1 MKEKKRVIVT
11 EIHRGEIIS
20 YLENRRIKIKIP
32 GSILFKDK
40 VERSPVAVGD
50 LINIYFDSKS
60 KSYIFESREERR
72 NQISRRD
79 PFLTHISQ
87 VIASNIDFLGIVTSL
102 KNPDIQ
108 WELIDRYLITAEKYE
123 IPPII
128 IFNKSDLVDEDFI
141 ESLPLKSY
149 RDMSVPIFFTS
160 AINNIG
166 FDDLKELIKNSTTL
180 FSGTSG
186 VGKSTIVNLMEPD
199 LQQKVGEISEKGARG
214 THTTRS
220 TRLIPL
226 KIGGYIIDSP
236 GIYGFGLDSITD
248 IDIKKHYEEFYPFLD
263 GCKYPNCSHTHEN
276 HCGVKEAFSQGKIE
290 AIRFENYVNI
300 LTNPTKFIHEEE

>member
-1 MKEKKRVIVT
+1 MKEKKRVVVT

-20 YLENRRIKIKIP
+20 FLDNKRVKIKVP
-32 GSILFKDK
+32 GSVLHKEK
-40 VERSPVAVGD
+40 TERSPVAVGD

-87 VIASNIDFLGIVTSL
+87 VIASNIDFLGVVTSL

-108 WELIDRYLITAEKYE
+108 WELIDRYLITADKYE

-128 IFNKSDLVDEDFI
+128 VFNKADLVDNEFI
-141 ESLPLKSY
+141 ESLPLKPY
-149 RDMSVPIFFTS
+149 RDMNIPIFFTS
-160 AINNIG
+160 ATNKTG
-166 FDDLKELIKNSTTL
+166 FDSLKELIKNSITL

-199 LQQKVGEISEKGARG
+199 LPQKVGDISEKGARG

-226 KIGGYIIDSP
+226 KNGGYIIDSP

-248 IDIKKHYEEFYPFLD
+248 IDIKKHYEEFYPFLS
-263 GCKYPNCSHTHEN
+263 GCKYPNCTHTHEN
-276 HCGVKEAFSQGKIE
+276 QCGVKEAYLNGKIE
-290 AIRFENYVNI
+290 QIRFENYINI
-300 LTNPTKFIHEEE
+300 LTNPTKFIEEE